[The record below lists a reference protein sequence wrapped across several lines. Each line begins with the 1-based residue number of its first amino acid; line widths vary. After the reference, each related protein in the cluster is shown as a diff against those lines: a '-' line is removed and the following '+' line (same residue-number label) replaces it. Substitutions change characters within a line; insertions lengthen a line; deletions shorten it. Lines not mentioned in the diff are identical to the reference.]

1 MKFSFFIVLL
11 VFCCSSCQ
19 WLGNSP
25 SFGDDFTTYK
35 ISKGNHEIDD
45 NSNALFTAGKL
56 KFQAVFDSTCIYQ
69 TTDPGNQYDINKLLG
84 FSDCNSQHH
93 ENSARFGWN
102 WMENALH
109 IYAYI
114 YVEGVRQEKHLG
126 TLELGKKGSFQLYT
140 LNSTYIF
147 TFNDTQTVMP
157 RHCSGSLGV
166 SYKLLPYFG
175 GDEVAPHDI
184 NIKIRNIE

>member
-1 MKFSFFIVLL
+1 MKISILIIIL
-11 VFCCSSCQ
+11 AFCSSSCQ
-19 WLGNSP
+19 WLGNTP

-35 ISKGNHEIDD
+35 ISKGNHDIDN

-69 TTDPGNQYDINKLLG
+69 TNDPGNQYDINKLLG

-102 WMENALH
+102 WRENALH

-114 YVEGVRQEKHLG
+114 YVEGVRQEKDLG
-126 TLELGKKGSFQLYT
+126 TLAPGEKGSFQLST
-140 LNSTYIF
+140 LDNTYIF
-147 TFNDTQTVMP
+147 TFNGMQTIMP
-157 RHCSGSLGV
+157 RHCSGGLGV

-175 GDEVAPHDI
+175 GDETAPHDI